1 MLEVKRASTVFARY
15 DERTWV
21 RPIDEGNAYPSRPR
35 DELRIALTVQRHRD
49 PWRHRKLNLHP
60 YIPST
65 VGPHTRLVNTKGV
78 SSKFG
83 KVVRFSHFHFAWLDL
98 SDRKVLIELF
108 DICNSAVIPSFK
120 LFETRTNQTSKCWQG
135 YNLLLWVQT
144 IFIKTPLFHAQ
155 WCFRRY
161 SRIYDDIFD
170 YCNWCI

>member
-60 YIPST
+60 YIPSA

-83 KVVRFSHFHFAWLDL
+83 KVVRLLHFHFTWLDL
-98 SDRKVLIELF
+98 SDRKVFIELF
-108 DICNSAVIPSFK
+108 DLFNSAVVPSFE

-135 YNLLLWVQT
+135 YGLLEDTTVYYKNTVSTNNIYKDTAFSCSMMFST
-144 IFIKTPLFHAQ
+144 IFENI
-155 WCFRRY
+155 
-161 SRIYDDIFD
+161 
-170 YCNWCI
+170 